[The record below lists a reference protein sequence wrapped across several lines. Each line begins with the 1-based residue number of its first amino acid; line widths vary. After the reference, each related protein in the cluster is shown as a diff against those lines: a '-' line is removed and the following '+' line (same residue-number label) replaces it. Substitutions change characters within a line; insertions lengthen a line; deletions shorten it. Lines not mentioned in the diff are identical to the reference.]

1 MDLYPTAETWTG
13 TPGAIAPADGNAA
26 SAVAPAGGNGTN
38 RFDTS
43 VAGAQH
49 AAPLLGTTDLGPNN
63 ERLEDVKPKL
73 VHTLRELVRQYREEG
88 VVARRHEIRPIPQAR
103 LFWHGLPYPCLNPHN
118 TNR

>member
-26 SAVAPAGGNGTN
+26 SSVAPAGGNGTN

-43 VAGAQH
+43 VVGAQH

-63 ERLEDVKPKL
+63 ERLEDVS
-73 VHTLRELVRQYREEG
+73 RNWC
-88 VVARRHEIRPIPQAR
+88 IRYANWFGSIAKKAWSR
-103 LFWHGLPYPCLNPHN
+103 VGTRFGAFA
-118 TNR
+118 